1 MAISVESSSP
11 ASLNKGSP
19 SLMGSSPIYSPSS
32 DKRFWSTLRSR
43 VDTLLENRTPVDFP
57 FPAQKSDGA
66 AEDKSKRMKE
76 DAMLL
81 LRGFDSVSYTLSE
94 LSNNLEN
101 ALQGARDLAK
111 PPTLTDILHC
121 TMERAKSGE
130 NQRAKNGENQ
140 SKEGK
145 DEGDKEKKETEEG
158 NKGLKR
164 KLDDCSEDSQQ
175 DDDTKKENGQV
186 TKELGKFKKA
196 KNLAVS
202 MASKA
207 ATLAREL
214 KSIRSDLRFMQERSA
229 LLEEENRILRDGF
242 DKGIPPEEDDLV
254 RLQMEALLT
263 EKSRLANENANLN
276 RENQCL
282 RHLVEY
288 HQLTSQDL
296 SASYEDLL
304 RGMGLDISP
313 EEDTETNGGSEAREK
328 DIYGISKSLD
338 EIYDEE

>member
-1 MAISVESSSP
+1 MTISVESSSP
-11 ASLNKGSP
+11 ASLNKGSS

-32 DKRFWSTLRSR
+32 DKRFWSNLRSR
-43 VDTLLENRTPVDFP
+43 VDTLLENRENHN
-57 FPAQKSDGA
+57 PAQKQLDGA
-66 AEDKSKRMKE
+66 EDRSKRMKE

-81 LRGFDSVSYTLSE
+81 LRGFDSVSSSLSL
-94 LSNNLEN
+94 LSDNLEN

-121 TMERAKSGE
+121 TMEKASR
-130 NQRAKNGENQ
+130 ENQ

-145 DEGDKEKKETEEG
+145 HEGDEENEETEEG

-164 KLDDCSEDSQQ
+164 KLDECSEDSQQ

-186 TKELGKFKKA
+186 LKHIGKFKKA
-196 KNLAVS
+196 KNLAIS

-214 KSIRSDLRFMQERSA
+214 KSMRSDLRFMQERSA
-229 LLEEENRILRDGF
+229 LLEEENRRLRDGF
-242 DKGIPPEEDDLV
+242 DTGIPPEEDDLV

-282 RHLVEY
+282 RQLVEY
-288 HQLTSQDL
+288 HQLASEDL
-296 SASYEDLL
+296 SASYEGLL
-304 RGMGLDISP
+304 RGMGLDISCSP
-313 EEDTETNGGSEAREK
+313 EEHTEANDGSGAREK
-328 DIYGISKSLD
+328 DLYGISKSLD
-338 EIYDEE
+338 DIYDDE

>member
-1 MAISVESSSP
+1 MTISVESSSP
-11 ASLNKGSP
+11 ASLNKGSS

-43 VDTLLENRTPVDFP
+43 IDTLLENRPLIDFP
-57 FPAQKSDGA
+57 LPAQKSDGA

-111 PPTLTDILHC
+111 PPTLTDILHY
-121 TMERAKSGE
+121 TMEKAKS
-130 NQRAKNGENQ
+130 GENQ

-145 DEGDKEKKETEEG
+145 DEGDEQKKKGEES

-196 KNLAVS
+196 KNLAIS

-229 LLEEENRILRDGF
+229 LLEEENRRLRDGF

-313 EEDTETNGGSEAREK
+313 EEDTETNGGSGARQK

>member
-1 MAISVESSSP
+1 MTISVESSSP

-32 DKRFWSTLRSR
+32 DKRFWSNLRSR
-43 VDTLLENRTPVDFP
+43 VDTLLENRENHN
-57 FPAQKSDGA
+57 PAQKQLDGA
-66 AEDKSKRMKE
+66 EDRSKRMKE

-81 LRGFDSVSYTLSE
+81 LRGFDSVSSSLSL
-94 LSNNLEN
+94 LSDNLEN

-121 TMERAKSGE
+121 TMEKASR
-130 NQRAKNGENQ
+130 ENQ

-145 DEGDKEKKETEEG
+145 HEGDEEKEETEEG

-164 KLDDCSEDSQQ
+164 KLDECSEDSQQ

-186 TKELGKFKKA
+186 LKHIGKFKKA
-196 KNLAVS
+196 KNLAIS

-214 KSIRSDLRFMQERSA
+214 KSVRSDLRFMQERSA
-229 LLEEENRILRDGF
+229 LLEEENRRLRDGF
-242 DKGIPPEEDDLV
+242 DTGIPPEEDDLV
-254 RLQMEALLT
+254 RLQMEALLA

-282 RHLVEY
+282 RQLVEY
-288 HQLTSQDL
+288 HQLASEDL
-296 SASYEDLL
+296 SASYEGLL
-304 RGMGLDISP
+304 RGMGLEISCSP
-313 EEDTETNGGSEAREK
+313 EEHTEANDVSGAREK
-328 DIYGISKSLD
+328 DLYGISKSLD
-338 EIYDEE
+338 DIYDDE

>member
-1 MAISVESSSP
+1 MTISVESSSP
-11 ASLNKGSP
+11 ASHNKGSP
-19 SLMGSSPIYSPSS
+19 SLMGSSTICSPSS

-43 VDTLLENRTPVDFP
+43 VDTLLENRDFS
-57 FPAQKSDGA
+57 FPAQKQSDGA
-66 AEDKSKRMKE
+66 EDRSKRMKE

-81 LRGFDSVSYTLSE
+81 LRGFDSVSCSLSQ
-94 LSNNLEN
+94 LSDNLEN

-121 TMERAKSGE
+121 TMEKAKS
-130 NQRAKNGENQ
+130 GENQ

-145 DEGDKEKKETEEG
+145 DEGNEEKEESEEG

-164 KLDDCSEDSQQ
+164 KLDECSEDSPQ

-186 TKELGKFKKA
+186 LKQIGKFKKA
-196 KNLAVS
+196 KNLAIS

-214 KSIRSDLRFMQERSA
+214 KSMRSDLRFMQERSA
-229 LLEEENRILRDGF
+229 LLEEENRRLRDGF
-242 DKGIPPEEDDLV
+242 DTGIPPEEDDLV
-254 RLQMEALLT
+254 RLQMEALLA

-282 RHLVEY
+282 RQLVEY
-288 HQLTSQDL
+288 HQLASEDL
-296 SASYEDLL
+296 SASYEGLL
-304 RGMGLDISP
+304 RGMGLEISCSP
-313 EEDTETNGGSEAREK
+313 EEHTEANGGSGAREK